1 MSKEKEYWKHPT
13 ERELPKEESEP
24 TRLSDEEPLEAQ
36 ATGGAGQGGSS
47 PTSSPGAYTVDP
59 SSLGG
64 GSTLGPASGD
74 LAGASVRGDSSIDE
88 LTVADASDPTLGLTN
103 IGTVPPEDWAANTGP
118 TVTGEE
124 GREGATRKLAD
135 RSSSLNPRERVPD
148 RTKEG
153 AGRKG

>member
-36 ATGGAGQGGSS
+36 ATGEAGQGGSS
-47 PTSSPGAYTVDP
+47 PASSPGAYTVDP

-103 IGTVPPEDWAANTGP
+103 IGTVPPRTGP
-118 TVTGEE
+118 
-124 GREGATRKLAD
+124 
-135 RSSSLNPRERVPD
+135 PIPD
-148 RTKEG
+148 QPSPAKR
-153 AGRKG
+153 AGRGRRESWPTGPAH